1 MGLLSFLF
9 EGPKPQVSPVKIIDA
24 AHDLTQEQK
33 YALISLFAMIQ
44 GTSPKSAY
52 DPFAQ
57 KILFSQARRM
67 GLSQMD
73 LENFLRTGTIN
84 NRRRFVKVLKS
95 IKDTDFMSAIYKR
108 CHEIAKISSDP
119 DAEYILKGVFYE
131 IGFNQEDLK
140 RALLNNY
147 DII

>member
-9 EGPKPQVSPVKIIDA
+9 GAPEPQASPVKIIDA
-24 AHDLTQEQK
+24 THDLTQEQK

-57 KILFSQARRM
+57 EIFFSQARRM
-67 GLSQMD
+67 GLSQME

-84 NRRRFVKVLKS
+84 NRHRFVKVLKS
-95 IKDTDFMSAIYKR
+95 IRDTNFMSAIYKR

-131 IGFNQEDLK
+131 IGFSQEDLK
-140 RALLNNY
+140 RALLEDYN
-147 DII
+147 II